1 MGSSISSLH
10 SCGKEFLVMILLKIQ
25 SHFAD
30 FGLVL
35 FFPVFTGFPE

>member
-1 MGSSISSLH
+1 
-10 SCGKEFLVMILLKIQ
+10 MILLKIQ